1 MQHPSWSMFVDQR
14 RCPGREGDPDR
25 AVPRSPVSGN
35 LPRVRPRQAQP
46 AEIGK
51 GNRHDKVWA
60 VARPTQRALASGLAL
75 PHARAER
82 LRSVEVADPEFLAL
96 VLFKM

>member
-1 MQHPSWSMFVDQR
+1 MQHPTWSMFVDQR

-25 AVPRSPVSGN
+25 VVPRSPVSGN
-35 LPRVRPRQAQP
+35 LPRVRPSQAQP

-51 GNRHDKVWA
+51 GNRHDKAWA

-75 PHARAER
+75 TPRALAER
-82 LRSVEVADPEFLAL
+82 LSVAVADPEFLTW
-96 VLFKM
+96 VFKM

>member
-1 MQHPSWSMFVDQR
+1 MQH
-14 RCPGREGDPDR
+14 PGREGDPNR
-25 AVPRSPVSGN
+25 VVPRSPVSGN
-35 LPRVRPRQAQP
+35 LHRARPSQAQP

-51 GNRHDKVWA
+51 GNRHDKVWVV

-82 LRSVEVADPEFLAL
+82 LRSVAVAVADPEFLAL